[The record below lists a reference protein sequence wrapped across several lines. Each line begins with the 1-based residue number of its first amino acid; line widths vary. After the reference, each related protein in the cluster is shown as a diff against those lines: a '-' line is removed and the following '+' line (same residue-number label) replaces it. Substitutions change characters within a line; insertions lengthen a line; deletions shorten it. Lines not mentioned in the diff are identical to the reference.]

1 MKSLEEEMQMWKENS
16 NKNFAKILTQID
28 NEFRKVIRP
37 TKDEYGI
44 ESTPVS
50 WLRIK
55 WIMEENADKKMIEYV
70 GRLLMVLCDFDFIS
84 IKSNRIIVEDEP
96 LKTLIT
102 KIRKISSFKKEH
114 IEETVRLFNL

>member
-28 NEFRKVIRP
+28 NEFRKVIAP

-44 ESTPVS
+44 ESTPIS
-50 WLRIK
+50 RLKLLWT
-55 WIMEENADKKMIEYV
+55 MEENADEQMIFYV
-70 GRLLMVLCDFDFIS
+70 GRLLVVLCNFDFIS

-96 LKTLIT
+96 LKSLIA
-102 KIRKISSFKKEH
+102 KIRKISGFKKEH